1 MERFYKYKFY
11 FAQIRIL
18 SRISPSSRA
27 VMVRVCFPEKI
38 SKAVPTTGSSI
49 PTETVTREFPSIM
62 NAPLLQ
68 AHKIE
73 RIATERN
80 NTTIFHC
87 IRFLIQRH

>member
-73 RIATERN
+73 RIATER
-80 NTTIFHC
+80 TILRYF
-87 IRFLIQRH
+87 IAFAF